1 MEIFKKLFL
10 RNLITLTIDILAA
23 YFKQGPCPN
32 ARELAFHAVTTNQS
46 MSDRQSK
53 DRRSRSAIFFL
64 RSDRDRRLSFSQKIV
79 VRSAIAKSMI
89 GIAKNAIFIA
99 II

>member
-53 DRRSRSAIFFL
+53 DRRSSFC
-64 RSDRDRRLSFSQKIV
+64 DR
-79 VRSAIAKSMI
+79 
-89 GIAKNAIFIA
+89 IA
-99 II
+99 IGDCHLAKRSW